1 MSEDNNPW
9 IGAYG
14 DRLARTPHIDALAKR
29 GLLYRN
35 AFCAAPVCAPS
46 RFAILTGVHPE
57 SCAPANHMRAVA
69 KLDGALRTYP
79 EWLREAGYYC
89 TNNAKTDYNCD
100 VDAAAIWNQS
110 SASAHWR
117 NRPAGAP
124 FMAVFN
130 IGITHESSLLQP
142 VAGAVA
148 PADVRVPAYLPDTP
162 EIRQD
167 FATYYNL
174 IERMDAEVGARLKEL
189 DDAGLA
195 EDTIVFY
202 YSDNGGAL
210 PRTKR
215 YCYDQGLH
223 CALVVSV
230 PPRWAQLAPAP
241 MGTAVEAPI
250 SLVDLAPTLLSIAGL
265 GAAPEMQGAAFLGQR
280 AGPPRTY
287 AFGMRNRMDERYDF
301 VRAATDGRFHYIR
314 NYTPHRVFQHGAFE
328 WLAKGYQSWE
338 REYLAGRLDAAQSR
352 FFAGERPFEE
362 LYDLRSDPDQV
373 KNLAGEPAHAE
384 RLSAMRTALDRH
396 LLAINDNGFIPEGM
410 EIEGW
415 RTSRD
420 RDAYPLERLM
430 ELAAMACA
438 RDRANLLSLARQLD
452 DANAVVR
459 HWAIL
464 GILMLGEGGLE
475 ARDRLIA
482 AMRGDPLPQNRV
494 AAAEAVARIAPS
506 PEAVTILADLLDQ
519 APLMPVRLQAI
530 NALTF
535 LGEQARAALP
545 AIERAAA
552 GEQEF
557 LRSAGRYLS
566 AVLTGR
572 YDPSFPVADL
582 DWLRRK
588 YAGL

>member
-14 DRLARTPHIDALAKR
+14 DRLARTPNLDALARR

-35 AFCAAPVCAPS
+35 AWSAAPVCAPS

-69 KLDGALRTYP
+69 RLGGALRTYP
-79 EWLREAGYYC
+79 ELLREAGYYC

-100 VDAAAIWNQS
+100 VDPAAIWNES

-130 IGITHESSLLQP
+130 LGTTHESSLFQP

-189 DDAGLA
+189 DDAGVA
-195 EDTIVFY
+195 DDTIVFY

-230 PPRWAQLAPAP
+230 PPRWAHLAPAP

-250 SLVDLAPTLLSIAGL
+250 SLVDLAPTLLSIAGID
-265 GAAPEMQGAAFLGQR
+265 APPEMQGAAFLGR
-280 AGPPRTY
+280 RIAPPRTY
-287 AFGMRNRMDERYDF
+287 VFGMRNRMDERYDF
-301 VRAATDGRFHYIR
+301 VRAASDGRFHYIR

-338 REYLAGRLDAAQSR
+338 REYLAGRLDAVQQR

-362 LYDLRSDPDQV
+362 LYDLHRDPDQV
-373 KNLAGEPAHAE
+373 RNLAAEPA
-384 RLSAMRTALDRH
+384 M
-396 LLAINDNGFIPEGM
+396 
-410 EIEGW
+410 
-415 RTSRD
+415 
-420 RDAYPLERLM
+420 
-430 ELAAMACA
+430 
-438 RDRANLLSLARQLD
+438 ARQL
-452 DANAVVR
+452 
-459 HWAIL
+459 
-464 GILMLGEGGLE
+464 E
-475 ARDRLIA
+475 
-482 AMRGDPLPQNRV
+482 AMRRELDCSPDRDQRQRLHPRGHGDRRL
-494 AAAEAVARIAPS
+494 AR
-506 PEAVTILADLLDQ
+506 
-519 APLMPVRLQAI
+519 
-530 NALTF
+530 
-535 LGEQARAALP
+535 RAAIARP
-545 AIERAAA
+545 I
-552 GEQEF
+552 
-557 LRSAGRYLS
+557 RSSG
-566 AVLTGR
+566 
-572 YDPSFPVADL
+572 
-582 DWLRRK
+582 
-588 YAGL
+588 

>member
-1 MSEDNNPW
+1 
-9 IGAYG
+9 
-14 DRLARTPHIDALAKR
+14 
-29 GLLYRN
+29 
-35 AFCAAPVCAPS
+35 
-46 RFAILTGVHPE
+46 
-57 SCAPANHMRAVA
+57 MRAMA
-69 KLDGALRTYP
+69 KLGGALRTYP
-79 EWLREAGYYC
+79 ELLRDAGYYR
-89 TNNAKTDYNCD
+89 TNNSKTDYFSREPAPGGLASGRRRAKRDKNCD
-100 VDAAAIWNQS
+100 VDPAVIWS
-110 SASAHWR
+110 ESGASAHWR
-117 NRPAGAP
+117 NRPSGAP

-130 IGITHESSLLQP
+130 LGTTHESFLFEP

-148 PADVRVPAYLPDTP
+148 PAEVRVPAYLPDTP

-189 DDAGLA
+189 DDAGIA
-195 EDTIVFY
+195 DDTVVFY

-230 PPRWAQLAPAP
+230 PPRWAHLAPAS
-241 MGTAVEAPI
+241 MGSVVETPT
-250 SLVDLAPTLLSIAGL
+250 SLVDLAPTLLSIAGVD
-265 GAAPEMQGAAFLGQR
+265 APPEMQGSAFLGR
-280 AGPPRTY
+280 RVGPPRRY
-287 AFGMRNRMDERYDF
+287 VFGMRNRMDERYDF
-301 VRAATDGRFHYIR
+301 VRAASDGRFHYLR

-338 REYLAGRLDAAQSR
+338 REYLAGRLDAVQLR
-352 FFAGERPFEE
+352 FFAGRRPFEE
-362 LYDLRSDPDQV
+362 LYDLYRDPDQV
-373 KNLAGEPAHAE
+373 RNLAADPAMA
-384 RLSAMRTALDRH
+384 RQLDAMRGELDRH

-415 RTSRD
+415 RESRD
-420 RDAYPLERLM
+420 RAAYPLERVM
-430 ELAAMACA
+430 ELAAAAAA
-438 RDRANLLSLARQLD
+438 RDPANLASLIGQLD
-452 DANAVVR
+452 DPNAVIR

-464 GILMLGEGGLE
+464 GILMLGEAGLQ
-475 ARDRLIA
+475 ARDRLA
-482 AMRGDPLPQNRV
+482 ASMRDDPLVQNRV
-494 AAAEAVARIAPS
+494 AAAEAVARLAPS

-519 APLMPVRLQAI
+519 APLLPVRLQAI

-535 LGEQARAALP
+535 LGEQARTALA

-552 GEQEF
+552 GEQEL

-572 YDPSFPVADL
+572 YDPTFPVVDL
-582 DWLRRK
+582 DWLRTK
-588 YAGL
+588 HAGG